1 MSFVNMLIVLI
12 LCSVVGAFTGLV
24 LGDIISQLYLGILA
38 ALLAT
43 LIAVIARNVRLP
55 QLVIVYSAL
64 AIEHPIPFSVVIY
77 SLIAAI
83 IAGAAAVGIA
93 TEFQVRSPIV
103 IGALGGLFAGFLT
116 AMLILAHELNSDQ
129 KHAS

>member
-1 MSFVNMLIVLI
+1 MNFVNMLVVLI

-43 LIAVIARNVRLP
+43 LIAIIARNVRLP

-64 AIEHPIPFSVVIY
+64 AIERPIPISVVIY
-77 SLIAAI
+77 SLVAAI

-116 AMLILAHELNSDQ
+116 AMLVLAHELNSNQ
-129 KHAS
+129 KQAS

>member
-1 MSFVNMLIVLI
+1 MNFVNMLVVLI

-43 LIAVIARNVRLP
+43 LIAIIARNVRLP

-64 AIEHPIPFSVVIY
+64 AIERPIPISVVIY
-77 SLIAAI
+77 SLVAAI

-116 AMLILAHELNSDQ
+116 AMLVLAHELNSNEKQ
-129 KHAS
+129 AS

>member
-1 MSFVNMLIVLI
+1 MNFVNMLVVLI

-43 LIAVIARNVRLP
+43 LIAIIARNVRLP

-64 AIEHPIPFSVVIY
+64 AIEHPIPISVVIY
-77 SLIAAI
+77 SLVAAI

-116 AMLILAHELNSDQ
+116 AMLVLAHELNSNEKQ
-129 KHAS
+129 AS

>member
-1 MSFVNMLIVLI
+1 MNFVNMLVVLI

-43 LIAVIARNVRLP
+43 LIAIIARNVRLP

-64 AIEHPIPFSVVIY
+64 AIEHPIPISVVIY
-77 SLIAAI
+77 SLVAAI

-116 AMLILAHELNSDQ
+116 AMLVMAHELNSNQ
-129 KHAS
+129 KQAS

>member
-1 MSFVNMLIVLI
+1 MNFVNMLIVLL

-24 LGDIISQLYLGILA
+24 LGDVTGELYLGILA

-43 LIAVIARNVRLP
+43 LIAIIARNVRLP

-64 AIEHPIPFSVVIY
+64 AIEHPIPISVVIY
-77 SLIAAI
+77 SFVAAI

-93 TEFQVRSPIV
+93 TEFEVRSPIV
-103 IGALGGLFAGFLT
+103 IGTLGGLFAGFLT
-116 AMLILAHELNSDQ
+116 AMLVWAHELDSNQ
-129 KHAS
+129 K

>member
-1 MSFVNMLIVLI
+1 MNFVNMLVVLI

-43 LIAVIARNVRLP
+43 LIAIIARNVRLP

-64 AIEHPIPFSVVIY
+64 AIEHPIPISVVIY
-77 SLIAAI
+77 SLVAAI

-116 AMLILAHELNSDQ
+116 AMLVLAHELNSNQ
-129 KHAS
+129 KQAS